1 MTVVAPRPQQRSAIP
16 ARHVAAVVVG
26 NALEFY
32 DFLTYAFFAVYIG
45 RTFFPSDDPTSS
57 LLSSLVVFGVGFIT
71 RPLGGLII
79 GSMGDRVGRKPA
91 MLLSFSLMGIA
102 ITGLAITPSYAT
114 IGIAAPVLVVIFRM
128 LQGFAL
134 GGELG
139 PTTAFLLE
147 AAPTSRRGFYT
158 AFQAWTQDL
167 SIFIAG
173 LVGFTLSSLF
183 TEAQLQQFG
192 WRIAFLIGALIVPAG
207 LLMRRSLPETMT
219 APVRTRERR
228 LPLRGHGRVATLGL
242 IMLASATIG
251 AYVADYMTT
260 YAISTLHLPA
270 HIAFSATIVVGLSGV
285 TVDLL
290 SGALSD
296 RYGRKPVMLIPAA
309 LLLVSILPAFAM
321 INHYRTPAVLLVA
334 SAVLASL
341 TNLSACPMVTWLT
354 ESLPSSVRSG
364 GLALVYAIA
373 ISTFGGT
380 TQFTITWLIKAT
392 GNPIAPGWYWTTAV
406 VVGIAAMLATRESA
420 PRHTGI

>member
-1 MTVVAPRPQQRSAIP
+1 
-16 ARHVAAVVVG
+16 
-26 NALEFY
+26 
-32 DFLTYAFFAVYIG
+32 
-45 RTFFPSDDPTSS
+45 
-57 LLSSLVVFGVGFIT
+57 
-71 RPLGGLII
+71 
-79 GSMGDRVGRKPA
+79 
-91 MLLSFSLMGIA
+91 
-102 ITGLAITPSYAT
+102 
-114 IGIAAPVLVVIFRM
+114 
-128 LQGFAL
+128 
-134 GGELG
+134 
-139 PTTAFLLE
+139 
-147 AAPTSRRGFYT
+147 
-158 AFQAWTQDL
+158 
-167 SIFIAG
+167 
-173 LVGFTLSSLF
+173 
-183 TEAQLQQFG
+183 
-192 WRIAFLIGALIVPAG
+192 
-207 LLMRRSLPETMT
+207 
-219 APVRTRERR
+219 
-228 LPLRGHGRVATLGL
+228 
-242 IMLASATIG
+242 
-251 AYVADYMTT
+251 MTT

-296 RYGRKPVMLIPAA
+296 RYGRKPMMLIPAA